1 MYVERRVKGR
11 EGWKCRYRVWK
22 IERVVREVGW
32 WGRYGGRRGQTAKTV
47 NSL

>member
-22 IERVVREVGW
+22 IERVVREI
-32 WGRYGGRRGQTAKTV
+32 RREEGQTAKTV